1 MGNEIMDYVMQS
13 PENTNPNV
21 LRGLLEN
28 NGGSLPSIMEEDK
41 DKYLHTNEST
51 GALEWS
57 QIQSGGAFSVT
68 ITIGEN
74 SSVTADKT
82 PQEIAAAAANGE
94 VIVATCY
101 IPAQDSRCRVYLGEY
116 FVDEGPNSSV
126 SFYNLN
132 NLDHPINGNSKGWV
146 WL

>member
-57 QIQSGGAFSVT
+57 QIQSDGAFSVT

-74 SSVTADKT
+74 TITVDKT

-94 VIVATCY
+94 VIVATSY
-101 IPAQDSRCRVYLGEY
+101 IPAQNSRHRVYLGEY
-116 FVDEGPNSSV
+116 FVDEGPYSSV
-126 SFYNLN
+126 TFYSINDLN
-132 NLDHPINGNSKGWV
+132 HSIIGNSKGWE